1 MENTYAY
8 SKHCCEFGRQ
18 CQFSDSPAELLV
30 DIHPDP
36 SLALNFSQK
45 SHRDLATQ
53 TGVEMSEHEVNTKLH
68 ETRSCGVNQVE
79 RGWPKDT
86 DPAEKEQTS
95 LFRNKVEKDESYIN
109 SVLQLCRVMEDAIRL
124 NNAVDIH
131 QEYFKDEEEVKE
143 IQESPSEYSVSHHQ
157 CLQPAGCQLFT
168 SIFLTSVRRR
178 SARSFFVPRACLS
191 AQLATVFVFSDS
203 VHPSPGPLSFPIY
216 VSPLPA
222 QLRLLLI
229 TAHHILIPDPTCIPL
244 AFLPSPAA

>member
-68 ETRSCGVNQVE
+68 ETRSCRVNQVVG
-79 RGWPKDT
+79 GWPKDI

-95 LFRNKVEKDESYIN
+95 LFRNKVEKDESFIN
-109 SVLQLCRVMEDAIRL
+109 SVLQLGSVMEHCIRQ
-124 NNAVDIH
+124 NKAVDIY
-131 QEYFKDEEEVKE
+131 QECFEDEEVVEE
-143 IQESPSEYSVSHHQ
+143 IQEPPSEYSVSHHQ

-203 VHPSPGPLSFPIY
+203 VHASPGPLSFPIY
-216 VSPLPA
+216 VSPPPA

>member
-109 SVLQLCRVMEDAIRL
+109 SVLQLCR
-124 NNAVDIH
+124 
-131 QEYFKDEEEVKE
+131 
-143 IQESPSEYSVSHHQ
+143 
-157 CLQPAGCQLFT
+157 QPAGCQLFT

>member
-109 SVLQLCRVMEDAIRL
+109 SVLQLCR
-124 NNAVDIH
+124 
-131 QEYFKDEEEVKE
+131 
-143 IQESPSEYSVSHHQ
+143 
-157 CLQPAGCQLFT
+157 PAGCQLFT